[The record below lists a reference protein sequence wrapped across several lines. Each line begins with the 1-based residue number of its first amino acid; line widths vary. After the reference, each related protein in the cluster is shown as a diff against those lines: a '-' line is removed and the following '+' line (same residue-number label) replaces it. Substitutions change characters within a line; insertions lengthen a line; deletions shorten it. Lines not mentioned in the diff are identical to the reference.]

1 MLCGIGGTV
10 SLGLA
15 MLGVVVP
22 GLPVTPFALLSAF
35 LYAKSSKRMY
45 DWLLNNRVLGPRIR
59 NYQRRK
65 GLTRKGKAGIIVLML
80 LMVLF
85 SSFVVIRENLIV
97 RVIILFLGVIGS
109 LVVWFFVPTARGE

>member
-1 MLCGIGGTV
+1 
-10 SLGLA
+10 
-15 MLGVVVP
+15 
-22 GLPVTPFALLSAF
+22 
-35 LYAKSSKRMY
+35 
-45 DWLLNNRVLGPRIR
+45 
-59 NYQRRK
+59 
-65 GLTRKGKAGIIVLML
+65 ML